1 MTTTYKKTDPKTTR
15 DINREAKNIATKL
28 DLADRIEC
36 IADKP
41 AFITLKD
48 HKDNFEN
55 NPKCRLINPAKS
67 EIGVISKHKLQEINQ
82 IVREHTNLRQWRN
95 TSTVLSWFKDIRRKK
110 ESRFVQLDIVD
121 FYPSISEELLIKSLD
136 YAQTITT
143 IDAATRE
150 IIMHSRKSLLFS
162 EGCPWIKKTDHCLM
176 SLWDHMMGLKY
187 VNL

>member
-1 MTTTYKKTDPKTTR
+1 MREVRASPSIYVPADKTTNLYKLPPDSYKKLLKDNVTATYRKTDPSTTS

-55 NPKCRLINPAKS
+55 SPKCRLINPAKS

-82 IVREHTNLRQWRN
+82 KVRESTNLHQWRN
-95 TSTVLSWFKDIRRKK
+95 TSTVLSWFKNI
-110 ESRFVQLDIVD
+110 
-121 FYPSISEELLIKSLD
+121 
-136 YAQTITT
+136 
-143 IDAATRE
+143 
-150 IIMHSRKSLLFS
+150 
-162 EGCPWIKKTDHCLM
+162 
-176 SLWDHMMGLKY
+176 
-187 VNL
+187 